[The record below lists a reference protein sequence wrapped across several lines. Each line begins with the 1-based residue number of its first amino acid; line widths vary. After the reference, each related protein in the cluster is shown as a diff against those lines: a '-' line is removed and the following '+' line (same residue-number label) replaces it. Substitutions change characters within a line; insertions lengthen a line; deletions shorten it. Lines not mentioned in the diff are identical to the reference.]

1 MEDSWRVVGPQY
13 TLEGWNVWVLM
24 TAKDGSRSNK
34 KVTLLQRVEAGKQAK
49 CTQWTSWDRL
59 DATAVTA

>member
-1 MEDSWRVVGPQY
+1 
-13 TLEGWNVWVLM
+13 M

-49 CTQWTSWDRL
+49 YPQWASGDRL